1 MHYSLQHIA
10 DITHASIS
18 GKMEAQGIDQIAY
31 DSRKISSAKNTL
43 FFCIKGKNHNGH
55 LFIEEAITKGVSAFV
70 IDEKID
76 ANHYPNAIFL
86 NVENTL
92 LALQKLAQYHRSQF
106 KHEVIAI
113 TGSNGKTII
122 KEWINQLLAS
132 HFLISRSPK
141 SFNSQL
147 GVPLSILEMET
158 FHNLAIIEAGIS
170 EKNEMAKL
178 ASIVQPTIGIFT
190 LLGEAHQQNFS
201 SLKEKLDEK
210 LKLFESTHTIIF
222 PSDNPL
228 VYESIH
234 SQFSTKKL
242 ISFGKNDGATFQIVE
257 QVSTES
263 NTSVHVVFNGKK
275 IELQIPFSDQAS
287 IHNALCA
294 FVAGATILENPTTL
308 SSKLQFLNPVNM
320 RMQLIAGAENT
331 LLINDAY
338 SSDLTS
344 LDIALDFMDKH
355 AEGRKKTLIVSDMEQ
370 AGYPEEVLYNKIID
384 FATNHGVS
392 KIIGIGS
399 KISAFQSSFLQESKF
414 YSNTPEAIENIKPN
428 DHSGEI
434 ILIKGARKF
443 EFEKIISALED
454 KTHETVLEVN
464 LDALAQN
471 FHHYKSK
478 LSPNVKMMV
487 MVKASGYGAGA
498 VEVARV
504 LEFCKA
510 DYLGVAYVDE
520 GIALRQSGVSLPIM
534 VMNSEL
540 NALDR
545 MIEFNLEPEIYS
557 ERSLVAFADALNKT
571 NRKESYPIHIKL
583 DTGMKRLGF
592 EPYQIS
598 NLIALLSEHSNLH
611 VKSIFTHLAAT
622 DNPTHDAFTNSQLN
636 AFEEMAVQ
644 IENAIGYSAIKHA
657 ANTSGIERFQRA
669 QYNMVRLGIGI
680 YGVSNDTE
688 EQSKLHTVGILKT
701 TISQIKKLKIGES
714 VGYNRNFI
722 AKEEMQ
728 IATIPLGYAD
738 GLRRNL
744 SNGNW
749 SVKVNQSLCPIV
761 GNVCMD
767 MTMIDVSN
775 ANVSEGDEAIIFDDA
790 DSLNRFAK
798 ACHTIPYEILTSIP
812 SRVKRV
818 YIGEV

>member
-1 MHYSLQHIA
+1 M
-10 DITHASIS
+10 
-18 GKMEAQGIDQIAY
+18 
-31 DSRKISSAKNTL
+31 

-55 LFIEEAITKGVSAFV
+55 FFIEEAITKGVSAFV

-76 ANHYPNAIFL
+76 MNRYPKAIFL
-86 NVENTL
+86 NVKNTL
-92 LALQKLAQYHRSQF
+92 RALQKLAQHHRSQF
-106 KHEVIAI
+106 NHDVIAI
-113 TGSNGKTII
+113 TGSNGKTIV
-122 KEWINQLLAS
+122 KEWMNQLLAS
-132 HFLISRSPK
+132 NFLISRSPK

-147 GVPLSILEMET
+147 GVPLSILEIET

-170 EKNEMAKL
+170 EKNEMTQL
-178 ASIVQPTIGIFT
+178 ASIVQPTIGVFT
-190 LLGEAHQQNFS
+190 LLGEAHQQNFA

-210 LKLFESTHTIIF
+210 LKLFEACHTLIF
-222 PSDNPL
+222 PSDNEL
-228 VYESIH
+228 VYDTIH
-234 SQFSTKKL
+234 SQFPNKKL
-242 ISFGKNDGATFQIVE
+242 ISFGKKIGAVFQIIE

-263 NTSVHVVFNGKK
+263 NTSVHAIFNGKK
-275 IELQIPFSDQAS
+275 IEIQIPFSDQAS
-287 IHNALCA
+287 VHNALCA
-294 FVAGATILENPTTL
+294 YVTAATILDNSAAL

-344 LDIALDFMDKH
+344 LDIALDFMEKH

-370 AGYPEEVLYNKIID
+370 AGYPEEVLYKKIID
-384 FATNHGVS
+384 FAANHGVS

-399 KISAFQSSFLQESKF
+399 KISTFQTSFPLESKF
-414 YSNTPEAIENIKPN
+414 YTSTQEAIQNIKPN

-471 FHHYKSK
+471 FHHYKNK
-478 LSPNVKMMV
+478 LSPHVKMMV

-520 GIALRQSGVSLPIM
+520 GISLRQSGVSLPIM

-557 ERSLVAFADALNKT
+557 ERSLVAFADALKKT

-592 EPYQIS
+592 EPHQVA
-598 NLIALLSEHSNLH
+598 NLIELLSEHSNFH

-622 DNPTHDAFTNSQLN
+622 DNPNHDAFTNSQLD
-636 AFEEMAVQ
+636 AFEEMAFQ
-644 IENAIGYSAIKHA
+644 IENAIGYPVIKHA
-657 ANTSGIERFQRA
+657 ANTSGIERFERA

-680 YGVSNDTE
+680 YGISNDSA
-688 EQSKLHTVGILKT
+688 EQPNLHTVGVLKT
-701 TISQIKKLKIGES
+701 TISQIKTLKVGES

-749 SVKVNQSLCPIV
+749 SIKVNHTLCPIV

-767 MTMIDVSN
+767 MTMIDISK
-775 ANVSEGDEAIIFDDA
+775 ARVSEGDEAIIFDDA
-790 DSLNRFAK
+790 DSLYRFAQ